1 MEISYEGEKIR
12 LTKADVLSLDIATHT
27 GYHSIHGSGTWD
39 FTEAKYRNNNKQH
52 KDFRDT
58 VMAFIKE
65 HRIKQVVVEDVSA
78 EASSLRYAMNSTSR
92 SQSPLT
98 PNQSK
103 NGLPAMERQI
113 KKR

>member
-52 KDFRDT
+52 KAFRYSDG
-58 VMAFIKE
+58 FYK
-65 HRIKQVVVEDVSA
+65 R
-78 EASSLRYAMNSTSR
+78 
-92 SQSPLT
+92 T
-98 PNQSK
+98 PNQAS
-103 NGLPAMERQI
+103 GG
-113 KKR
+113 